1 MISIESCSLFEN
13 VQLDII
19 IVFETSISFAIA
31 STTLNSSMAISPG
44 HVSPLALTPK
54 IPVILK
60 CTIVEVG
67 LIRITSSTQAST
79 CSPILLK
86 IVV

>member
-1 MISIESCSLFEN
+1 MICMLSSSVGENEQLEIIGVVDTSTSLA
-13 VQLDII
+13 
-19 IVFETSISFAIA
+19 TA
-31 STTLNSSMAISPG
+31 STTLNSSMAISPC
-44 HVSPLALTPK
+44 HVSPLALTPR

-67 LIRITSSTQAST
+67 LISITSSTQAST

>member
-1 MISIESCSLFEN
+1 MRSSVLEN
-13 VQLDII
+13 EQLEII
-19 IVFETSISFAIA
+19 GVVDTSTSFAMA

-44 HVSPLALTPK
+44 HVSPLALTPQ
-54 IPVILK
+54 IPIILK

-67 LIRITSSTQAST
+67 LISITSSTQSST